1 MKTGLVILLNGTSSS
16 GKTTIANALQEK
28 LSEPYVYVSIDN
40 YFSRYAEKI
49 LDPTSQED
57 AAALAG
63 LIPDV
68 ISDFH
73 RSVASLAQSG
83 NNILVDHVL
92 QEKEWLQE
100 CVKSWKGLEVI
111 FVGIK
116 CPLEVV
122 EQREKERGDREIGT
136 ARYQFQRVHIHDL
149 YDIEVDTSIFSADE
163 CMTSIV
169 ELINHKPTKFAFQEL
184 YARFMIDGST
194 VPNTQES

>member
-28 LSEPYVYVSIDN
+28 LLEPYVYISIDN
-40 YFSRYAEKI
+40 FFSMYLEKF
-49 LDPTSQED
+49 PENEQED

-68 ISDFH
+68 ISGFH
-73 RSVASLAQSG
+73 RSVASLAHSG

-100 CVKSWKGLEVI
+100 CIKSWKGLEVI
-111 FVGIK
+111 FVGVK

-136 ARYQFQRVHIHDL
+136 ARYQFRRVHVHNL
-149 YDIEVDTSIFSADE
+149 YDIEVDTSILSADE
-163 CMTSIV
+163 CVTSIV

-194 VPNTQES
+194 EPNTEES